1 MCPTLDSDHPY
12 PYFISKDVKFQYGG
26 WVDDER
32 RILRDAARMIMK
44 DDKLGEAVIR
54 DVIHEGVQDET
65 YTVANLAMQEGKKK
79 VIHRQK
85 IQLFFK
91 NCTWLYTT
99 FWVFI
104 AEDEYPDN

>member
-1 MCPTLDSDHPY
+1 
-12 PYFISKDVKFQYGG
+12 
-26 WVDDER
+26 
-32 RILRDAARMIMK
+32 MK

-85 IQLFFK
+85 IQLFLKYFS
-91 NCTWLYTT
+91 WLYDT

-104 AEDEYPDN
+104 TENEYPEEWITCFQPIKCFEEGHNFDNRGNQ